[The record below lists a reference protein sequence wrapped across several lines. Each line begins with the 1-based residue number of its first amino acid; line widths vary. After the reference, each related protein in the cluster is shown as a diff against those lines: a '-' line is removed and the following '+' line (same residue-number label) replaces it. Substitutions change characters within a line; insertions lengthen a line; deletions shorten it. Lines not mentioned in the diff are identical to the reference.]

1 MGTIADRGRKCKGR
15 HFGGMITPRVALRAI
30 RDAGPYNNPREVV
43 RRMMWMM
50 WLSNFIWLAILILMG
65 LGIWTWYQR
74 RPRIT
79 QGEDN
84 PLAILELRLAR
95 GDITPE
101 EYDAIRRRLTSS

>member
-1 MGTIADRGRKCKGR
+1 MQGPRFRWRDDP
-15 HFGGMITPRVALRAI
+15 GGVRDCPRAI
-30 RDAGPYNNPREVV
+30 RDVGPYNNPWEVV

-79 QGEDN
+79 QGENN

-101 EYDAIRRRLTSS
+101 EYDEIRRRLASS